1 MESVKIPFNVKV
13 HEILERFEGAKSV
26 GEKLEIYSQLKGEV
40 AALNQVLKL
49 MRLDWATP
57 SVIAPQPPQPGA
69 SGTLIRLL
77 ATAPRHEFEE
87 ATKLL
92 ASVPVEKPL
101 IQFIESQE
109 KKKASKP
116 LSEVAPVSS
125 EVTPVSSEVAPV
137 SSEVTPV
144 SSEVAPVSS
153 EVAPVSSEVAPVSS
167 EVAPVSSEVAP
178 VSSEVAPVSSE
189 VAPVSSGA
197 VRSCVACEG
206 SGKSSSGKECKA
218 CSGSGQKKEEEASA
232 PPPKEKGKR
241 GRPRKE
247 VKALVVSSEAPS
259 EAPSEAASEVLSEA
273 PSEAPSEVPSEAA
286 PDVLP
291 ATHFT
296 PEVVFVQDPLDDV
309 SLIEKHRHG
318 IDFLDMIG
326 TWDKIA
332 LMTAYKKHVGKA
344 ATADMSMSLLAAS
357 ILEAKEKVKRITSVP
372 ERVTHVTSVP
382 ERVTSVP
389 ERVTSVPESVT
400 SVPESVTSVPE
411 SVTEPSTID
420 PVDLPTDPP
429 KKQPTRRR
437 IGKLNGKK
445 ESAPKV
451 TRDSETE
458 PEADKEAD
466 KEAVKTIAILDS
478 AAAVAP
484 KRVPNL
490 LDQVALNQKATAMVD
505 ELFKGMQLEVDED
518 MFRRE
523 MMTEMTSWEQERV
536 VKEWE
541 KSTGAKFTPAV
552 TRNQMLL
559 EIVETLAK

>member
-92 ASVPVEKPL
+92 ASALVEKPS

-109 KKKASKP
+109 KKASKP
-116 LSEVAPVSS
+116 LSEA
-125 EVTPVSSEVAPV
+125 TPVSSEV
-137 SSEVTPV
+137 S
-144 SSEVAPVSS
+144 
-153 EVAPVSSEVAPVSS
+153 
-167 EVAPVSSEVAP
+167 
-178 VSSEVAPVSSE
+178 
-189 VAPVSSGA
+189 PVSSGA

-389 ERVTSVPESVT
+389 E
-400 SVPESVTSVPE
+400 SVTSVPE